1 MKLTKSQ
8 LQRII
13 KEELTK
19 VVEGEAHNPLNARRA
34 MMSDLGAEEATL
46 GAIPPEEQQMIVLKT
61 PEQVEQAKAL
71 QGTFDW
77 FVQEFT
83 PEQQEANGWPIAV
96 IRYDYREM

>member
-34 MMSDLGAEEATL
+34 MMSDLGAKKATL
-46 GAIPPEEQQMIVLKT
+46 GAIPPEKQQMIILTT
-61 PEQVEQAKAL
+61 PKQVELAKGL
-71 QGTFDW
+71 QGIFDW
-77 FVQEFT
+77 LVQEFT
-83 PEQQEANGWPIAV
+83 PEQQKANGWPLAV